1 MTPMGNESSQLQKE
15 AAEAVEAL
23 QRGGRVI
30 GTPMSPSP
38 PPYPGEVR
46 DFRKPRGFRGD
57 RDDARSSDSNPS
69 KSSQKEKKKDKKKE
83 KKKKK
88 KKKKRRDSLDSNGAN
103 GHPAAEAADDTA
115 AMADDAHAHA
125 HEHESPKKSKGKKK
139 SRSKKTHDAQS
150 PDAQQF
156 LVSHA
161 VGGSPPSGQQPATN
175 GIAEHAPPLDTESA
189 EQDYVPASS
198 VEEIGT
204 AHLKTE
210 PNVDADDVPDHELP
224 FRIAGI
230 AVDAVVDGYHPGQ
243 KSPFMHKR
251 EMSIVDGRSDLASDD
266 EAPLPDLQPSQIK
279 TEPPSS
285 ESESDL
291 ASPSVARLDRLE
303 RSRSRS
309 ISRPPLVKPA
319 TESFDAGHQA
329 TPPSRS
335 STGSNKSIPARTQ
348 DARPTS
354 RDSAHSSSFHDA
366 QQNIDTMDLDV
377 DDPGSVN
384 RHVSPPEKQSRKAKS
399 AKKLQSHQRA
409 HKIKAEASDADE
421 RPDASASS
429 RKRHAQK
436 GRQRQSDNA
445 MLNTDVDKVVNW
457 LQQPARRRTHDHV
470 VEESDHEAAGQS
482 AEAVVRNAAQDEMET
497 EEAIQPELQQQLH
510 TRDTE
515 APADKEPEVSA
526 TQPKKAKKKRQLH
539 SKESLSLSQLEDDF
553 GEGDNQPRVSM
564 SQRSK
569 LKDVMRGER
578 NSPEDEAG
586 TNIPPSQEP
595 SLPKQAKLKRKR
607 RSNDASEDELENLLA
622 GPSKRKKSKK
632 SSKGLDLSDRDKAAV
647 ASRRN
652 RSSQGEIATGP
663 WTSEELVAL
672 GRVVDQFCKAYDM
685 TQSELNDMIHQRP
698 DMTNPLH
705 KEFWDNAVAA
715 IDKRTRKQIVERT
728 RRLYNNFAGRGRW
741 DEEQK
746 EQLHDLFDKHGTK
759 FAAIASLINRD
770 QKDIRDYWRN
780 HYVVDGHQRK
790 SRWKPDETEMLKQ
803 AVEEA
808 LNKIRIDRE
817 NNDQF
822 RPRPRAKGF
831 DDESLLDWQQIS
843 AAMGLTRNRQQCKF
857 KWQDLK
863 DKGVVG
869 DGNDHLPK
877 ASRESKTINGMS
889 EVLANAREDYRVMSV
904 DDQLQVI
911 EAVHDSGATS
921 DSKIRWNSL
930 VDERF
935 RAKWRRPSLKLVWFR
950 LRKTVPDHEEQDVQS
965 NARYLLNYYNV
976 QQSLPRIEDH
986 QADEQVEEKLVN
998 THPGSKVWRTPS
1010 QEPRAVRERQRRSS
1024 SASSR
1029 ASSRA
1034 SEKVSSQILRVPGND
1049 DDEYGEPAQRGRDH
1063 TPRSGST
1070 DLGQGD
1076 VEGAEKQ
1083 QHGKTG
1089 KGKGKR
1095 THGKKRDEVVSIRIP
1110 EHLNGEAA
1118 EKGSVEPE
1126 NTQQS
1131 FAGASKAKAKTKSKG
1146 KKTAKSPPPPKGGWR
1161 SASVARD
1168 SDSE

>member
-1 MTPMGNESSQLQKE
+1 MGNESSQLQKE
-15 AAEAVEAL
+15 AAEAAEDE

-46 DFRKPRGFRGD
+46 DLRKPRGFRTDGG
-57 RDDARSSDSNPS
+57 DDARSSDSDHS
-69 KSSQKEKKKDKKKE
+69 KSIKKKKKKE
-83 KKKKK
+83 KK
-88 KKKKRRDSLDSNGAN
+88 KKKKRRDSLDSDAAN
-103 GHPAAEAADDTA
+103 GHLDATTA
-115 AMADDAHAHA
+115 AMADENDAPAA
-125 HEHESPKKSKGKKK
+125 APESHKK
-139 SRSKKTHDAQS
+139 SRSKKKSRNKEPNGVQS
-150 PDAQQF
+150 PDAQHL

-161 VGGSPPSGQQPATN
+161 VGGSPPSGQQPDVN
-175 GIAEHAPPLDTESA
+175 GIAGHAPTLDIEVA
-189 EQDYVPASS
+189 EQELIPASS
-198 VEEIGT
+198 VEDIAS

-210 PNVDADDVPDHELP
+210 PDTDVDDVQDHELP

-230 AVDAVVDGYHPGQ
+230 ADDSIVDGDDPSQ

-251 EMSIVDGRSDLASDD
+251 EMSIVDDRLDRANDD
-266 EAPLPDLQPSQIK
+266 EAATPDLQPSQVK
-279 TEPPSS
+279 PEPPSS

-291 ASPSVARLDRLE
+291 GSPSVARLDRLE

-319 TESFDAGHQA
+319 IESFDAGDQA
-329 TPPSRS
+329 TLPSRS

-354 RDSAHSSSFHDA
+354 RDSAHSSSWHNA
-366 QQNIDTMDLDV
+366 QQSIDAMDLDV
-377 DDPGSVN
+377 DDQGFAN
-384 RHVSPPEKQSRKAKS
+384 GHVSPPEKQARKAKS
-399 AKKLQSHQRA
+399 AKKPKSHKQA
-409 HKIKAEASDADE
+409 HKSKAEAGDADE
-421 RPDASASS
+421 RPDAPASS
-429 RKRHAQK
+429 RKRSAQK
-436 GRQRQSDNA
+436 GRQHQSDNP
-445 MLNTDVDKVVNW
+445 MLNTDVDKVANW
-457 LQQPARRRTHDHV
+457 LQQPARRRTHEDV
-470 VEESDHEAAGQS
+470 VEESDHEAADQS
-482 AEAVVRNAAQDEMET
+482 AEAVVHNGAQDELQT
-497 EEAIQPELQQQLH
+497 EEAIQRELQQQLH

-515 APADKEPEVSA
+515 ARADKEPEVSA

-553 GEGDNQPRVSM
+553 GEGDNQPRVSL

-578 NSPEDEAG
+578 NSPEDETG
-586 TNIPPSQEP
+586 TNVEPSQEP

-607 RSNDASEDELENLLA
+607 RSNGASEDELEDLLA

-632 SSKGLDLSDRDKAAV
+632 SSKGLDPSDRDRAAV
-647 ASRRN
+647 ASRRK

-685 TQSELNDMIHQRP
+685 EQSELNDMIHQRP
-698 DMTNPLH
+698 EMTNPLH

-715 IDKRTRKQIVERT
+715 IDKRTRRQIVERT
-728 RRLYNNFAGRGRW
+728 RRLYNNFVGRGRW

-869 DGNDHLPK
+869 DGNDHLPE

-911 EAVHDSGATS
+911 EAIHDSGATS

-998 THPGSKVWRTPS
+998 TNPGSKVWRTPS

-1034 SEKVSSQILRVPGND
+1034 SEKVSSQILRIPGND
-1049 DDEYGEPAQRGRDH
+1049 DDEHGEPAQRGRDH
-1063 TPRSGST
+1063 TPRSGSL
-1070 DLGQGD
+1070 DLGQED

-1083 QHGKTG
+1083 QHRKKG

-1095 THGKKRDEVVSIRIP
+1095 THGKKRDEAVPIRIP

-1118 EKGSVEPE
+1118 EKASAEPE
-1126 NTQQS
+1126 NIHQS
-1131 FAGASKAKAKTKSKG
+1131 SAGASKAKGKTKSKA
-1146 KKTAKSPPPPKGGWR
+1146 KKAKSPPPPRGGWR
-1161 SASVARD
+1161 SESVAMD